1 VPTIHELVAGA
12 RRRLREAGIGGD
24 EADLD
29 ARLLAEH
36 ILRWDAVQYFADGGI
51 DAPADFDRQYIAA
64 IGRRVRREPV
74 AYITGTQEFWGLA
87 FTVTPAVLIPRPE
100 TELIVEVVVEITTDR
115 PTPSR
120 IADVCT
126 GSGCL
131 AVAVAC
137 ERADA
142 RVIATDVSA
151 AALEIANA
159 NARRHGVADRVVT
172 AQTDVLVGIEGPF
185 DVVMSNPPYVPEAD
199 LATLQPEVV
208 QYEPR
213 LALAA
218 GTDGLDVIRALV
230 TQAHGL
236 LTPAGW
242 LVFEFGF
249 GQAEAMAALVTTAG
263 LELVEMRKDL
273 QGITRTAVARRP
285 A

>member
-1 VPTIHELVAGA
+1 MPTIHELVAGA
-12 RRRLREAGIGGD
+12 RQRLRAAGIGGD

-36 ILRWDAVQYFADGGI
+36 LLRWDAVRYFADGGI
-51 DAPADFDRQYIAA
+51 DAPADFHQQYAAA
-64 IGRRVRREPV
+64 IGRRVHREPV

-87 FTVTPAVLIPRPE
+87 FAVTPAVLIPRPE
-100 TELIVEVVVEITTDR
+100 TELIVEAVVEITADR
-115 PTPSR
+115 RTPAR
-120 IADVCT
+120 IADACT

-142 RVIATDVSA
+142 RVIATDLSV
-151 AALEIANA
+151 AALEIAHD
-159 NARRHGVADRVVT
+159 NARRHGVAERVET
-172 AQTDVLVGIEGPF
+172 AQTDVLVGIDGPF

-218 GTDGLDVIRALV
+218 GTDGLEVIRTLV
-230 TQAHGL
+230 TQAQGVL
-236 LTPAGW
+236 SPAGW

-249 GQAEAMAALVTTAG
+249 GQAEPVAKLVTSAG
-263 LELVEMRKDL
+263 LELVELRNDL
-273 QGITRTAVARRP
+273 QGIPRTAVARQR